1 MKRNL
6 LLQRDYILFDP
17 LDQISQVSGE
27 TPASSPLIMFRKTA
41 AFGIT
46 LSCYGTIGHSD
57 LTGEKTVEDLE
68 IWLGDGEITNG
79 LPENFI
85 QELVSA
91 CIEEN
96 P

>member
-1 MKRNL
+1 MKRTL
-6 LLQRDYILFDP
+6 LLERDFIILDP
-17 LDQISQVSGE
+17 MDALNIPE
-27 TPASSPLIMFRKTA
+27 TPEKLITFRKTA
-41 AFGIT
+41 AFKVT
-46 LSCYGTIGHSD
+46 LSCYGTIGISD

-68 IWLGDGEITNG
+68 IWLGDGEISTG